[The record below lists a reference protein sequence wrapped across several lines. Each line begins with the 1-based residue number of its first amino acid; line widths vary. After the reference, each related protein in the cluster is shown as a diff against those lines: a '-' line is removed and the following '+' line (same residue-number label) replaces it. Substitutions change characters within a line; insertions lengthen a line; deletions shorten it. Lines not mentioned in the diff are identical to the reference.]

1 MQISSDSAPTSCSQ
15 IITHLVCFIQAG
27 AKRKGAPAEPAEVA
41 SPDEDQAL
49 TFLQQTMQEIAGGA
63 T

>member
-1 MQISSDSAPTSCSQ
+1 M
-15 IITHLVCFIQAG
+15 ITHLVCFFQAG

-49 TFLQQTMQEIAGGA
+49 QQTMQEIAGGA

>member
-1 MQISSDSAPTSCSQ
+1 M
-15 IITHLVCFIQAG
+15 ITHLVCFIQAG
-27 AKRKGAPAEPAEVA
+27 LKRKGAPAEPAEDCR
-41 SPDEDQAL
+41 PDEDQAL